1 MALSLP
7 EKMVEYD
14 VYTCEGK
21 DPLYVAYAKKNPSKR
36 GEPRRS
42 KESAK
47 KSLSKLVED
56 TAFGGNK
63 NNY

>member
-14 VYTCEGK
+14 VYTCDGK
-21 DPLYVAYAKKNPSKR
+21 DPLYVAYVKRNPLKR
-36 GEPRRS
+36 GQPKYS
-42 KESAK
+42 KEKAK
-47 KSLSKLVED
+47 QSLSKLVED
-56 TAFGGNK
+56 TAFGGSK